1 MQIKNIPPDV
11 HRVYR
16 RRAAEAGQS
25 LQEYMLGR
33 LIEEARRPTQEEIF
47 ARIAQ
52 HSGGRLT
59 GEEAARLIREE
70 RDERG

>member
-1 MQIKNIPPDV
+1 MQIKNIPEDV

-33 LIEEARRPTQEEIF
+33 LIEEARRPTQEELF

-52 HSGGRLT
+52 RTGGRLSP
-59 GEEAARLIREE
+59 EDAARIIREE
-70 RDERG
+70 REGRG